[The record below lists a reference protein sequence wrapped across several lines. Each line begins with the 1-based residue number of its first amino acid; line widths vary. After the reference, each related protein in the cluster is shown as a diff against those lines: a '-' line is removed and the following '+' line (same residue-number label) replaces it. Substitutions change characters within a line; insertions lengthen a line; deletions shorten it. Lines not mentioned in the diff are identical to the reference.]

1 MAKYRTQFGQP
12 IYSPNKEDIWAFWR
26 EEHVFMEPWFRFKT
40 VSQLLGTPDIPGGP
54 VTHRTTGVRWDG
66 TKWHAGFDTIQKDF
80 AEHPS
85 FMMHPHQG
93 PEAALNALDLLLRHK
108 RFADH
113 FYGDTL
119 HSLQMFR
126 RILEED
132 ARNSVSF

>member
-1 MAKYRTQFGQP
+1 MTKHSTHFGQP
-12 IYSPNKEDIWAFWR
+12 IYSPNLKDIWAFWQ
-26 EEHVFMEPWFRFKT
+26 EEHIFIEPRFRFKT
-40 VSQLLGTPDIPGGP
+40 VSQLLGTPDIPGEP
-54 VTHRTTGVRWDG
+54 VSHRLPSVDWDG
-66 TKWHAGFDTIQKDF
+66 TRWHAGFDTIQKDF

-108 RFADH
+108 RFADYFH
-113 FYGDTL
+113 GETL

-132 ARNSVSF
+132 ARSTVIF